1 MEEHQE
7 IKRHKPPRHDCIE
20 AGFDYPHE
28 GKGLSILAGEWH
40 CPACESRALKKLEL
54 QLEIDKLEKQQ
65 RNNELK
71 QEELYQKERAGWVDA
86 PLPKPV
92 YRQYTLP
99 EKQSQQIGKGGMK
112 IEPTRR

>member
-7 IKRHKPPRHDCIE
+7 VSRHKPPRHDCIE

-54 QLEIDKLEKQQ
+54 QLEIDKLEGQL

-71 QEELYQKERAGWVDA
+71 EEELYQRENAGWVEA
-86 PLPKPV
+86 PLPRPPQ
-92 YRQYTLP
+92 RQYHFP
-99 EKQSQQIGKGGMK
+99 PQQTQQAGKGGVR
-112 IEPTRR
+112 ID